1 MTENKPS
8 RDGEAG
14 LSPAEP
20 ERARPSAARG
30 GQGGVEEPRAW
41 KPFEGFHH
49 DDASGRNAF
58 SLVLVSLMKGVVHA
72 EAEPKNWQ
80 ALLDLQARVRDHVA
94 PLGLELIVDEAEGYA
109 YLRQRVVGEGEPEL
123 PRLVPRRPL
132 GFQVSLLLALLRKKL
147 AESDAQGESTRI
159 ILSREQ
165 IADLIRVFLP
175 DSGNE
180 ARLMDRL
187 DTHLNKVVE
196 MGFLRRLRGKGGRDG
211 ELEVQRILKA
221 FVDAQ
226 WLSDFDR
233 RLAAYTEH
241 LKSESAGAEDAE
253 P

>member
-1 MTENKPS
+1 LPIA
-8 RDGEAG
+8 DVQ
-14 LSPAEP
+14 PDQ
-20 ERARPSAARG
+20 AA
-30 GQGGVEEPRAW
+30 
-41 KPFEGFHH
+41 
-49 DDASGRNAF
+49 GRNAF

-72 EAEPKNWQ
+72 EAELKNWQ

-109 YLRQRVVGEGEPEL
+109 YLRQRVVGEGEPDL

-132 GFQVSLLLALLRKKL
+132 GFQVSLLLVLLRKKL
-147 AESDAQGESTRI
+147 AESDAQGDSTRI

-165 IADLIRVFLP
+165 IADLVRVFLP

-187 DTHLNKVVE
+187 DAHLNKVVE
-196 MGFLRRLRGKGGRDG
+196 MGFLRRLRGKGGKDGKDGKDG
-211 ELEVQRILKA
+211 EFEVERILKA

-226 WLSDFDR
+226 WLSEFDR
-233 RLAAYTEH
+233 RLAAYAEH
-241 LKSESAGAEDAE
+241 LKNESAGAEDAE

>member
-1 MTENKPS
+1 LAHDHVREARTTMTDAQPN
-8 RDGEAG
+8 EAG
-14 LSPAEP
+14 
-20 ERARPSAARG
+20 G
-30 GQGGVEEPRAW
+30 
-41 KPFEGFHH
+41 
-49 DDASGRNAF
+49 NAF

-94 PLGLELIVDEAEGYA
+94 PLGLELIADEAEGYA

-132 GFQVSLLLALLRKKL
+132 GFQVSLLLVLLRKKL
-147 AESDAQGESTRI
+147 AESDAQGDGTRI

-165 IADLIRVFLP
+165 IADLVRVFLP

-196 MGFLRRLRGKGGRDG
+196 MGFLRRLRGKDG
-211 ELEVQRILKA
+211 ELEVERILKA

-226 WLSDFDR
+226 WLLEFDR
-233 RLAAYTEH
+233 RLAAYAEH
-241 LKSESAGAEDAE
+241 LKNEPAAEKDAE